1 MRPAP
6 VFACGFVCVR
16 TIARLYPANSLPEI
30 VVARALTAPASAEP
44 KDPQPPATGP
54 VLDGYA
60 IESQVGFLMRR
71 AHQRQTAIW
80 QSCMAEGVGERELTP
95 RQFSA
100 LVKVVTNGRVTQNQ
114 LGRMTAMDPAT
125 VQGVVRRL
133 LARGLVAREPDPM
146 DRRTIVLTPTAAG
159 ADLAMRGVAHARR
172 ATELSLAVLS
182 ADERRTFLA
191 LLARMS

>member
-1 MRPAP
+1 VP
-6 VFACGFVCVR
+6 
-16 TIARLYPANSLPEI
+16 N
-30 VVARALTAPASAEP
+30 EP
-44 KDPQPPATGP
+44 PPPDAGGQ

-60 IESQVGFLMRR
+60 IESQVGFLLRR

-125 VQGVVRRL
+125 VQGVVKRL
-133 LARGLVAREPDPM
+133 VARGLVASGLDPM
-146 DRRTIVLTPTAAG
+146 DRRTIVLTPTADG
-159 ADLAMRGVAHARR
+159 ADLAARGVAHARR
-172 ATELSLAVLS
+172 ASEQTLAVLN
-182 ADERRTFLA
+182 ARERRIFLD
-191 LLARMS
+191 LLRRMA